1 MPPEDEMTSFKDFA
15 DKGLRGF
22 YRSLFLYKYR
32 TDGKSDTL
40 IKPLFL
46 AGFHPMNNLTQTF
59 QVILE
64 KSG

>member
-32 TDGKSDTL
+32 TDGK
-40 IKPLFL
+40 
-46 AGFHPMNNLTQTF
+46 LTQTF

>member
-1 MPPEDEMTSFKDFA
+1 MLPEDEKKSFKGFA

-22 YRSLFLYKYR
+22 YRSLLLYKYR

-40 IKPLFL
+40 IKPLLL
-46 AGFHPMNNLTQTF
+46 AGFHLMNNLTQTF